1 MAKTT
6 LDKLKSE
13 ALTQQASEVKE
24 ERIAKRDT
32 KEALAMPESLDWKK
46 WSLPMT
52 ASILTKIPMP
62 GRDGDVFLS
71 QAQAA
76 IWAIVSFEQGL
87 SPFTG
92 ETWFNTKTHKVNL
105 TLQGKLT
112 RARQLGMNLGAPRF
126 IRIPEDDKEKLIA
139 IKCVLPTSNGTVEY
153 TATLSEWMMPSNP
166 NWKNRAGHMLQ
177 VRAYEKAVSFAAG
190 VGASEQPDDRDLGE
204 KPEVPKIQV
213 TEAEVVHT
221 ERVSGDILSRI
232 PEEPEDN
239 DGTKSEHYK
248 I

>member
-1 MAKTT
+1 MKPKTT
-6 LDKLKSE
+6 LEKLKAETLAQDVSK
-13 ALTQQASEVKE
+13 VKE

-32 KEALAMPESLDWKK
+32 GQGLAMPESLDWKK

-52 ASILTKIPMP
+52 AAILTKIPMP
-62 GRDGDVFLS
+62 AKDGDVFLT

-76 IWAIVSFEQGL
+76 IWAIVSYEQGL

-112 RARQLGMNLGAPRF
+112 RARQLGMNLGAPKF
-126 IRIPEDDKEKLIA
+126 IRIPVDDKEKLIA
-139 IKCVLPTSNGTVEY
+139 IKCVLRTSNGTVEY
-153 TATLSEWMMPSNP
+153 TARVDEWKMPSNP
-166 NWKNRAGHMLQ
+166 NWQKREEHMCQ

-204 KPEVPKIQV
+204 KPEIPKIE
-213 TEAEVVHT
+213 TTAAEISHPQGVI
-221 ERVSGDILSRI
+221 EGELA
-232 PEEPEDN
+232 EDN
-239 DGTKSEHYK
+239 DGTKAEHYNEQK
-248 I
+248 EEI

>member
-1 MAKTT
+1 MTGKSRVEE
-6 LDKLKSE
+6 LKAE
-13 ALTQQASEVKE
+13 ALTQQVSEVKD
-24 ERIAKRDT
+24 ERIAKRET

-62 GRDGDVFLS
+62 GRDGDVFLT

-112 RARQLGMNLGAPRF
+112 RARQLGMNLGAPKF
-126 IRIPEDDKEKLIA
+126 IRIPADEEEKLIA

-190 VGASEQPDDRDLGE
+190 VGASEQPDDKDLGE
-204 KPEVPKIQV
+204 KPEVPKIE
-213 TEAEVVHT
+213 TAA
-221 ERVSGDILSRI
+221 GDITH
-232 PEEPEDN
+232 PEGVIEGELAEEN
-239 DGTKSEHYK
+239 DGTKAEHYK

>member
-1 MAKTT
+1 MAKS
-6 LDKLKSE
+6 KVEELKAE
-13 ALTQQASEVKE
+13 ALTHQVSEVKD
-24 ERIAKRDT
+24 ERIAKRET

-52 ASILTKIPMP
+52 AAILTRIPMP
-62 GRDGDVFLS
+62 GQDGDVFLT
-71 QAQAA
+71 QAQAT

-112 RARQLGMNLGAPRF
+112 RARQLGMNLGAPKF
-126 IRIPEDDKEKLIA
+126 IRIPADEKEKLIA

-166 NWKNRAGHMLQ
+166 NWKNRSGHMLQ
-177 VRAYEKAVSFAAG
+177 VRSYEKAVSFAAG
-190 VGASEQPDDRDLGE
+190 VGASEQPDDKDLGE
-204 KPEVPKIQV
+204 KPEIPKIE
-213 TEAEVVHT
+213 TTAAPITHPEVV
-221 ERVSGDILSRI
+221 EGELV
-232 PEEPEDN
+232 EDN
-239 DGTKSEHYK
+239 DGTKAEHYNLK
-248 I
+248 

>member
-1 MAKTT
+1 MAKS
-6 LDKLKSE
+6 KVEELKAE
-13 ALTQQASEVKE
+13 ALTQDVSGVKE
-24 ERIAKRDT
+24 ERIVKRD
-32 KEALAMPESLDWKK
+32 KAEALAMPESLDWKK

-62 GRDGDVFLS
+62 GRDGDVFLT

-112 RARQLGMNLGAPRF
+112 RARQLGMNLGAPKF
-126 IRIPEDDKEKLIA
+126 IRIPADEKEKLIA

-166 NWKNRAGHMLQ
+166 NWKNRSGHMLQ

-204 KPEVPKIQV
+204 KPEVPKIETTAGNITPPGGV
-213 TEAEVVHT
+213 IEGELV
-221 ERVSGDILSRI
+221 
-232 PEEPEDN
+232 EEN
-239 DGTKSEHYK
+239 DGTKSEHYRE
-248 I
+248 